1 MKSVEGTA
9 RQGAAAVVQAA
20 TSKGTAG
27 ETARRRQIGFVLVA
41 EPRLHWAVGPGVWG
55 TMR

>member
-1 MKSVEGTA
+1 MKSVEGTV

-27 ETARRRQIGFVLVA
+27 EMARRRQIGFVLAA
-41 EPRLHWAVGPGVWG
+41 EPRLRWAVGPGVWG

>member
-9 RQGAAAVVQAA
+9 RQGAAALVQAA

-27 ETARRRQIGFVLVA
+27 EMARRRQIGFVLAA
-41 EPRLHWAVGPGVWG
+41 EPRLRWAVGPGVWG